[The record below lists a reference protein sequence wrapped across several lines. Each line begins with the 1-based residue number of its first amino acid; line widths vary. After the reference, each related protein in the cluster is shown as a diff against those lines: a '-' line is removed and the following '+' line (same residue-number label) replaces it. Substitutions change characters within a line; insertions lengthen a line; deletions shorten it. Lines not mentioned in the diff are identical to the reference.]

1 MDQLPLFAEG
11 FLQRLWQANMWYAVP
26 LIIAVSLVYAATRHE
41 DMREILPHALRFG
54 LWTVAG
60 MVVLFGVLWFLSWRL

>member
-1 MDQLPLFAEG
+1 MCPIPLFAEN
-11 FLQRLWQANMWYAVP
+11 FILRLWHANLVFALP

-54 LWTVAG
+54 LWIVFG
-60 MVVLFGVLWFLSWRL
+60 MAVLFVLLWFLSRGL